1 LRNKVSVLEV
11 DWVARFAQNEPED
24 EPEQDLI
31 RQEIIYDGEIYIGST
46 VLVLNEQREDDIV
59 HPHGGLIP

>member
-1 LRNKVSVLEV
+1 M

>member
-1 LRNKVSVLEV
+1 
-11 DWVARFAQNEPED
+11 VALIAEDKPED

-31 RQEIIYDGEIYIGST
+31 SKELNYDVETYIGST
-46 VLVLNEQREDDIV
+46 VLMLKEQREDDIV